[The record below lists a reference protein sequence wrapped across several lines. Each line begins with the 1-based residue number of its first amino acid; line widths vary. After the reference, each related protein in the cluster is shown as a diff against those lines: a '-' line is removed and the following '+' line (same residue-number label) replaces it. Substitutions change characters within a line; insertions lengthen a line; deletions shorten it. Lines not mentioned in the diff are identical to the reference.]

1 MINFQLNKNAVQVDI
16 DPDTPLL
23 WVVRDHFKLK
33 GSKFGC
39 GMGLC
44 GACTMHVNGQA
55 VRTCTLP
62 ISAVQG
68 AVITSIEGLG
78 TVDNLHPLQ
87 QAWVEH
93 SVPQCGYCQS
103 GQLMSASAL
112 LAKNPNPSDDDI
124 EMAMN
129 GNICR
134 CGTYSKIKSAIKS
147 VSKSAS
153 KSAIKSAI
161 KSDAEAMR
169 TQGSMVGTFDPA
181 SGTIISKEANS

>member
-1 MINFQLNKNAVQVDI
+1 MITFQLNNSPVQVDI

-44 GACTMHVNGQA
+44 GACTMHVNGEA
-55 VRTCTLP
+55 VRTCTMP

-68 AVITSIEGLG
+68 AAITSIEGLG
-78 TVDNLHPLQ
+78 TPDNLHPLQ
-87 QAWVEH
+87 QAWVEY

-124 EMAMN
+124 EIAMN

-147 VSKSAS
+147 VSKSVS
-153 KSAIKSAI
+153 KS
-161 KSDAEAMR
+161 EAMR
-169 TQGSMVGTFDPA
+169 TQGSMVGTFDPTNGNA
-181 SGTIISKEANS
+181 ISTEAGS

>member
-1 MINFQLNKNAVQVDI
+1 
-16 DPDTPLL
+16 
-23 WVVRDHFKLK
+23 
-33 GSKFGC
+33 
-39 GMGLC
+39 
-44 GACTMHVNGQA
+44 MHVNGEA

-68 AVITSIEGLG
+68 AAITSIKGLG
-78 TVDNLHPLQ
+78 NPDSLHPLQ
-87 QAWVEH
+87 QAWVEY

-124 EMAMN
+124 EIAMN

-147 VSKSAS
+147 G
-153 KSAIKSAI
+153 
-161 KSDAEAMR
+161 AEAMR
-169 TQGSMVGTFDPA
+169 TQGSLVEIFDPLI
-181 SGTIISKEANS
+181 TDKEASS

>member
-1 MINFQLNKNAVQVDI
+1 MITFQLNNSAVHVDI

-44 GACTMHVNGQA
+44 GACTMHVNGEA

-68 AVITSIEGLG
+68 ADITSIKGLG
-78 TVDNLHPLQ
+78 TPDILHPLQ
-87 QAWVEH
+87 QAWVEY

-134 CGTYSKIKSAIKS
+134 CGTYSKIKLAIKS
-147 VSKSAS
+147 G
-153 KSAIKSAI
+153 
-161 KSDAEAMR
+161 AEAMR
-169 TQGSMVGTFDPA
+169 AQGKCGRDL
-181 SGTIISKEANS
+181 

>member
-1 MINFQLNKNAVQVDI
+1 MINFQLNNSPVEVDI

-44 GACTMHVNGQA
+44 GACTMHVNGEA
-55 VRTCTLP
+55 MSTCTLP

-68 AVITSIEGLG
+68 AAITSIEGLG
-78 TVDNLHPLQ
+78 TPDNLHPLQ

-112 LAKNPNPSDDDI
+112 LAKNPNPSDNDI
-124 EMAMN
+124 EMSMN

-134 CGTYSKIKSAIKS
+134 CGTYSKIKLAIKS
-147 VSKSAS
+147 G
-153 KSAIKSAI
+153 
-161 KSDAEAMR
+161 AEGMR
-169 TQGSMVGTFDPA
+169 TQGSMVETFDPA
-181 SGTIISKEANS
+181 DGNAISKEANS